1 MFRCL
6 LAEQES
12 RRVSEV
18 FGLEARLRQLQVRL
32 GDQTA
37 VLEWDLAVPGTD
49 TLDHTAARHRVQL
62 GRSRRGEVSLSSPAP
77 SRHRLAT
84 STPNTSPGPVCGG
97 LSRLGSC
104 QGCLTSSSH

>member
-1 MFRCL
+1 M
-6 LAEQES
+6 
-12 RRVSEV
+12 
-18 FGLEARLRQLQVRL
+18 GLETRLKQLQLRL

-77 SRHRLAT
+77 CRHRLAT
-84 STPNTSPGPVCGG
+84 STPNTSPGTAACGG
-97 LSRLGSC
+97 LSRSG
-104 QGCLTSSSH
+104 